1 MSRFRLDNAE
11 LNWRDEQPES
21 TLFGDIYFS
30 VEDGIAETQHVFI
43 NSNQLPARLADL
55 LPTSRFTIGET
66 GFGTGLN
73 FLCAR
78 DLWLR
83 DAPKGARLQ
92 FISCERFPL
101 ALEDLKRALHR
112 FSNNAEFASGTAQ
125 LIEQWPAAF
134 KGFHKLHFDQGR
146 IELWLL
152 FGDAAEQLSQLDRP
166 VDAWFLDGFAP
177 SKNPEMW
184 SPELFQQLGRLSHTE
199 TTFATFT
206 SAGVVKRGLAEQGF
220 SIQKVAGFGRKREM
234 ICGNMDAPRT
244 LDTFEQPW
252 HQRPPHR
259 KPTRIAVIGAG
270 LAGATTAY
278 RLASEGIVV
287 DLFEREAEPA
297 QGGSGNP
304 QGALYAK
311 LPAKPTPAG
320 RFHTLGLQFTINWL
334 KALGLNN
341 GKEADLCGLLQLAVD
356 DGERVRQQEFIDQ
369 NQYPADLVHAID
381 ADEASRLL
389 GTATPHPALHF
400 PNAGWASPPKLVEKL
415 LQHPLIHSH
424 FGTEIQSIQKVEDGW
439 LLNGSEAVFSHV
451 IFTTAYEMEP
461 IEELCKV
468 SLKPIRGQT
477 TWTDAPKE
485 SPLNK
490 VVCGAGYISPA
501 LNGQYCFG
509 ASFTPGDRS
518 RDIREDEHQ
527 HNLALLKSVLPSL
540 HQQLE
545 TLPRTGRVAQ
555 RAGSRDY
562 LPLIGTLC
570 DSYRMSELYSGLKTN
585 AKAQFSGEAPWL
597 TGLMIN
603 TGHGSKGLVSC
614 PIAAEILTAEILN
627 QPYPLEYEL
636 IRILSPQ
643 RFMIRDLK
651 RSKSE

>member
-1 MSRFRLDNAE
+1 MSKFRLDNAE

-21 TLFGDIYFS
+21 TQFGDIYFS

-43 NSNQLPARLADL
+43 NSNQLPARFRDL
-55 LPTSRFTIGET
+55 DPMSRFTIGET

-78 DLWLR
+78 DLWLSQ
-83 DAPKGARLQ
+83 APQGARLQ

-101 ALEDLKRALHR
+101 TLEDLKRAQQR
-112 FSNNAEFASGTAQ
+112 FSGHKEFVSGAAQ
-125 LIEQWPAAF
+125 LIDQWPAAF

-152 FGDAAEQLSQLDRP
+152 FGDAAEQFSQLDRP

-184 SPELFQQLGRLSHTE
+184 SPELFRQLGRLSHTE

-206 SAGVVKRGLAEQGF
+206 SAGIVKRGLADQGF
-220 SIQKVAGFGRKREM
+220 TIQKIAGFGRKREM
-234 ICGNMDAPRT
+234 ICGKMDEPHS

-252 HQRPPHR
+252 HKRPPHR
-259 KPTRIAVIGAG
+259 KPGRIAIIGAG

-278 RLASEGIVV
+278 RLASEGIAV
-287 DLFEREAEPA
+287 DLFERESKPA
-297 QGGSGNP
+297 RGGSGNP

-320 RFHTLGLQFTINWL
+320 RFHALGLQFTINWL

-341 GKEADLCGLLQLAVD
+341 GKVADLCGLLQLAVD

-381 ADEASRLL
+381 ADEASSLL
-389 GTATPHPALHF
+389 GSATPHHALHF
-400 PNAGWASPPKLVEKL
+400 PNAGWASPPNLVERL
-415 LQHPLIHSH
+415 LQHPLINLH
-424 FGTEIQSIQKVEDGW
+424 FDTEIRSIQQTQGNWKVDSS
-439 LLNGSEAVFSHV
+439 NSEYSHL
-451 IFTTAYEMEP
+451 IFTTAYEMEL
-461 IEELCKV
+461 IKDLCQV

-477 TWTDAPKE
+477 TWTDAPKDCQ
-485 SPLNK
+485 LNK

-518 RDIREDEHQ
+518 RDIREEEHQ
-527 HNLALLKSVLPSL
+527 HNLELLKSVLPTL

-545 TLPRTGRVAQ
+545 PLPRSGRVAQ

-570 DSYRMSELYSGLKTN
+570 NSYKMAEVYAGLKTN
-585 AKAQFSGEAPWL
+585 AKAQFTDEAPWL
-597 TGLMIN
+597 EGLMIN

-614 PIAAEILTAEILN
+614 PIAAEILAAEILN
-627 QPYPLEYEL
+627 QPYPIEYEL
-636 IRILSPQ
+636 IRTLSPQ
-643 RFMIRDLK
+643 RFTIRDLK